1 MLTILFRFS
10 EVAITGIGK
19 TYLAA
24 FDSKEYKRIL
34 FVAHREEIL
43 KQAERSFA
51 NVRPLSER
59 GFFIG
64 SQKEMN
70 KDIVFA
76 SVQSLG
82 KVENLSLFERD
93 YFDYV
98 SLMNFIM
105 PLRQIIKT
113 FFITFN
119 RSFF

>member
-1 MLTILFRFS
+1 MILVANFYKIAPKENHYLSYNIHNIFRFS
-10 EVAITGIGK
+10 KIAITGIGK

-82 KVENLSLFERD
+82 K
-93 YFDYV
+93 
-98 SLMNFIM
+98 
-105 PLRQIIKT
+105 LRI
-113 FFITFN
+113 
-119 RSFF
+119 